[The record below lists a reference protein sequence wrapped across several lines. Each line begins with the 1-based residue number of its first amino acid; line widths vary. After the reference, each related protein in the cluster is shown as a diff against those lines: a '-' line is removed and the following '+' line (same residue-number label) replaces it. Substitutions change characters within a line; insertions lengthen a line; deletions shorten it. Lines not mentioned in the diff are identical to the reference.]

1 MQVVLAEILI
11 FNNIFGFL
19 TVNWAA
25 KWVKTV
31 NFGCFSFEPK
41 FKILKDFRNT
51 VFVLLRT
58 TSGNFSKIE
67 QFLGEYSHKN
77 TKRGHF
83 MDAESIKKNL
93 NFTTTNLRPATKL
106 NLNKI
111 FQFAKS

>member
-1 MQVVLAEILI
+1 MQVALAEILI
-11 FNNIFGFL
+11 FNNTFGFL

-25 KWVKTV
+25 KWVKIV
-31 NFGCFSFEPK
+31 NFGCVSFEPK

-67 QFLGEYSHKN
+67 LFLGEYSPKN

-83 MDAESIKKNL
+83 MDAESIKKK
-93 NFTTTNLRPATKL
+93 FKL
-106 NLNKI
+106 HNHQLETCHKTE
-111 FQFAKS
+111 S